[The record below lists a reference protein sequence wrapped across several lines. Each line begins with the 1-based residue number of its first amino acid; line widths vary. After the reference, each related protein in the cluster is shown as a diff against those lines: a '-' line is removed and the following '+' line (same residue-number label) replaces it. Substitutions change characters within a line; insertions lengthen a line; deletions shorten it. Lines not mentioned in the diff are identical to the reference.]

1 MTKTPSSKTHDGEGR
16 GWQQYLLAKQAADER
31 ARREQPEDLEKDLQE
46 EDKLHLEVYLVAS
59 QRISQMLHDKEHYVN
74 GKLEPRQAT
83 QKVPVEKQTK
93 GRLEVF
99 RQLTLRP
106 EQPGCHAWQ
115 MCKAGVQCK
124 HCKKKIKGCA
134 THGEIAMKQD
144 TACIGY
150 AEKTMEQQMKELVDD
165 SSLRAEGQSG
175 HRWFLQ
181 GNNFGCRLCWERI
194 PRRSGKTQLQ
204 QLQAKEC
211 ITGPVDESELHL
223 RMRIHPSHALHKKG
237 RWIECQ
243 QCLKHCRVVEGRA
256 QQWVHQLCTRAK
268 GQMKL
273 KFGRASSDS

>member
-1 MTKTPSSKTHDGEGR
+1 MLFPRATSSHTPRRGR
-16 GWQQYLLAKQAADER
+16 SGGGVVVWCS
-31 ARREQPEDLEKDLQE
+31 ARW
-46 EDKLHLEVYLVAS
+46 
-59 QRISQMLHDKEHYVN
+59 
-74 GKLEPRQAT
+74 
-83 QKVPVEKQTK
+83 
-93 GRLEVF
+93 F
-99 RQLTLRP
+99 QLTKNTVSGCNHHCDRP
-106 EQPGCHAWQ
+106 GEQRERERGREMWCH
-115 MCKAGVQCK
+115 
-124 HCKKKIKGCA
+124 
-134 THGEIAMKQD
+134 
-144 TACIGY
+144 
-150 AEKTMEQQMKELVDD
+150 D